1 MANRQNETPITT
13 GFMRDVLALLYTGSL
28 KITSGPLKKPI
39 RGFCFL
45 LCHFP
50 SGKAARPASSQ
61 APIQQD
67 GPEAK
72 IATFQGSG

>member
-1 MANRQNETPITT
+1 MPITT
-13 GFMRDVLALLYTGSL
+13 GFITNILALPYTGSL
-28 KITSGPLKKPI
+28 KITLGPLEKPL

-61 APIQQD
+61 APIQQE

-72 IATFQGSG
+72 TATLQGSG

>member
-1 MANRQNETPITT
+1 MPITT
-13 GFMRDVLALLYTGSL
+13 GFITNILALPYTDSL
-28 KITSGPLKKPI
+28 KITSGPLEKPL
-39 RGFCFL
+39 RAFCFL

-61 APIQQD
+61 APIQQE

-72 IATFQGSG
+72 TATLQGSG

>member
-1 MANRQNETPITT
+1 MTN
-13 GFMRDVLALLYTGSL
+13 VLALVHTGSL
-28 KITSGPLKKPI
+28 KISSGPLEKPM